1 LARRTFNLIE
11 RAWRMERLRERD
23 LEASLTYLRGLYAQG
38 DPASFRRHV
47 PETITSLVPSELTT
61 YNELDLRT
69 SENVWEWEPAPSDPD
84 GLAGVFARYMA
95 ENPCIAYYLRTRDG
109 RATKISDFLTR
120 RELRH
125 LGYYSEYLRR
135 VGLQHRMSIVIPKPP
150 HTVIALALGRSGR
163 DFSERDRLMLDLLRP
178 HLAQAHDNAAAM
190 ARVRREAPAHPSP
203 MGKGTLFSKESVESL
218 GLTGR
223 EAEVLAGA
231 ARGETNK
238 EIAASLYVSP
248 LTVKTHLQR
257 VYRKLGV
264 ENRTKPW
271 PGRSSYQTFPASQR
285 VRTAPSRREPGVV
298 AERPSEPSLEA
309 KAGRF
314 RPPPERRERDHVE
327 VQE

>member
-1 LARRTFNLIE
+1 
-11 RAWRMERLRERD
+11 MEQLRQRD

-47 PETITSLVPSELTT
+47 LETVPSLVPSELTT

-109 RATKISDFLTR
+109 RATKISDFLTQ

-125 LGYYSEYLRR
+125 LGYYDEYLRR
-135 VGLQHRMSIVIPKPP
+135 VGLEHRMSIVIPRPP
-150 HTVIALALGRSGR
+150 HAVIALALGRSGK

-190 ARVRREAPAHPSP
+190 ARIRREEPDHPSP
-203 MGKGTLFSKESVESL
+203 MRNGLPSRESL
-218 GLTGR
+218 KSLQLTDR

-231 ARGETNK
+231 ARGKTNK

-248 LTVKTHLQR
+248 LTVKTHLQHI
-257 VYRKLGV
+257 YRKLGV
-264 ENRTKPW
+264 ESRTEALA
-271 PGRSSYQTFPASQR
+271 RA
-285 VRTAPSRREPGVV
+285 
-298 AERPSEPSLEA
+298 LEILDLF
-309 KAGRF
+309 G
-314 RPPPERRERDHVE
+314 
-327 VQE
+327 